1 MPDYDQHVST
11 RLSWLICKEAIAPP
25 QRNGS
30 EFGLESSL
38 RVFAR
43 LFSQKANAVYT
54 LGEEEVGLLWNQPPR
69 LWIKLRCGGSWG
81 RGGGS
86 RLPSTF
92 RSAKVKHIR
101 TLHIP
106 SLTQI
111 RFLSHQ
117 MPLHLRVALPQWTF
131 NCKLP
136 ETGTACP
143 SSMANTTCQRRS
155 EISGEGLWFSATVTP
170 LKSYFDC
177 LLQVGKKY

>member
-11 RLSWLICKEAIAPP
+11 RLSWLICKEAIASP
-25 QRNGS
+25 QGNGS

-38 RVFAR
+38 QVFAC

-92 RSAKVKHIR
+92 RPAKVKHIC

-117 MPLHLRVALPQWTF
+117 MPLHLRVALPQGTF
-131 NCKLP
+131 NCKTTRDWHSLP
-136 ETGTACP
+136 LFNGQHNLPTEEWDLRGGTLILSNCYSIKIIFWL
-143 SSMANTTCQRRS
+143 SSPN
-155 EISGEGLWFSATVTP
+155 W
-170 LKSYFDC
+170 
-177 LLQVGKKY
+177 